1 MFEGTDLSEAYS
13 GMDNMAQVQQSNEGQ
28 SVDMMEPVQSRN
40 DMPKEDF
47 NSYQYNPKVDEI
59 PVREEPKRMVSV
71 QQPGDM
77 PYNPPVDM
85 YRKERS
91 APAPVSIGKTDS
103 FLDRLSRKRFE
114 VLKVIVL
121 AMIVL
126 LAISMDRVLFH
137 YMNNYLTNNI
147 LTNMQEIVVRISY
160 PLCII
165 LVIWV
170 IKSM

>member
-1 MFEGTDLSEAYS
+1 
-13 GMDNMAQVQQSNEGQ
+13 
-28 SVDMMEPVQSRN
+28 
-40 DMPKEDF
+40 
-47 NSYQYNPKVDEI
+47 
-59 PVREEPKRMVSV
+59 
-71 QQPGDM
+71 M